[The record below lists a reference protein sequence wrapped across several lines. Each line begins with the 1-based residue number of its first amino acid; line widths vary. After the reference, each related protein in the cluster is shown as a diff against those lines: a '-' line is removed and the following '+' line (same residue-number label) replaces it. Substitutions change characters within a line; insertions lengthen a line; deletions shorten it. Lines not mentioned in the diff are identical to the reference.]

1 MFGMQRPG
9 MFGNRQL
16 LDPMT
21 ADPRLPR
28 FQQSLMAPADTP
40 QQPMPAPRDPY
51 APATGTRRIVGILG
65 DFVSGL
71 AGGQAN
77 FAQQQNQLAAE
88 RRAVERQ
95 RQFAEMQAS
104 QPEYRT
110 VGNQIVRVDPRT
122 GQAQV
127 AFQGQGEAQT
137 FTDASGN
144 RWERGPDGQNRL
156 VFYETTPRVDNQI
169 GTNDRGERILI
180 QVPRPN
186 GFNPDGTPRTAA
198 PSGPPVGTVRNGYR
212 FNGGNPNDRNSWSP
226 VSAGGPTPPA
236 SGNFRP

>member
-1 MFGMQRPG
+1 MFGMQRTG

-16 LDPMT
+16 PDPMT

-95 RQFAEMQAS
+95 RQFAEMQAG

-110 VGNQIVRVDPRT
+110 VGSQIVRVDPRT

-127 AFQGQGEAQT
+127 AFQGQEAPQT
-137 FTDASGN
+137 FEDNSGN
-144 RWERGPDGQNRL
+144 RWTIDPVTRQPRL
-156 VFYETTPRVDNQI
+156 IFYDPTPRYDSQV
-169 GTNDRGERILI
+169 GTNDRGE
-180 QVPRPN
+180 QVLYRLPREN

-198 PSGPPVGTVRNGYR
+198 PAPQTGRPQPGAVIPDPRR
-212 FNGGNPNDRNSWSP
+212 R
-226 VSAGGPTPPA
+226 GGPTPTA